1 MSFPFCL
8 GTVPLNNDINLRT
21 MLSMPVFVA
30 CPIIVQNEK
39 IFPEKVGGFKKGT
52 YLCVQGG
59 EDSV

>member
-1 MSFPFCL
+1 
-8 GTVPLNNDINLRT
+8 